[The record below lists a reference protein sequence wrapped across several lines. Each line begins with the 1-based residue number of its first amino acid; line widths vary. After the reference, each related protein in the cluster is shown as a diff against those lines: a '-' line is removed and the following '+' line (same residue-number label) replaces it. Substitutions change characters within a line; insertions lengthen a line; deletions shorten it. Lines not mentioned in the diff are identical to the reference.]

1 MVKKTHKVSTLFIL
15 LNVTDGLLNDFAA
28 SKKKSKSKI
37 RLYDFIKQNSEACV
51 EKCAAVRKR
60 SEGVEETEDEK
71 RLYEGGQL

>member
-1 MVKKTHKVSTLFIL
+1 MIL
-15 LNVTDGLLNDFAA
+15 RFK
-28 SKKKSKSKI
+28 KKKSKSKI

-71 RLYEGGQL
+71 RLYEGSQL